1 MSKKTSAGTP
11 LTAAAQAATATHESL
26 SRHRSVWEMRA
37 DGWIGMVDDLGR
49 LADMHRDHPDWAICG
64 ARVQAIAKALAPVE
78 SYWAFP
84 GGRVFTELCTWIA
97 RGEYSRAHQ
106 SVRRIHRM
114 LAAQTYRH
122 ESTSVSS
129 DADGPSQIEADNER
143 QAQLSR
149 PYFEVL
155 IVDEMTAAEE
165 DALRRRVHRKRN
177 PDDDFVFD
185 IVVVP
190 SFEDALIATLVNF
203 NLQAVVIRHGFPF
216 RSVYHN
222 DMLRRFLDSVDGSI
236 ESLAESERG
245 LLLGRQIAQLRPE
258 LDLYL
263 VTDTNVEDVAA
274 RVGDTFRRV
283 FFREEDHTELYSSIM
298 RGVGKRHSTPFFN
311 ALREYAKQPTGV
323 FHALPLARGKSIM
336 NSNWIG
342 DLLQF
347 YGMNLFM
354 AETSATSGG
363 LDSLLDPVGPLKVAQ
378 EYAARAYGA
387 RRTYFVTNGT
397 STANK
402 IVVQALVRPDDIV
415 LVDRNCHKSHHYGLV
430 LAGAQVAYLDS
441 YPLDEYSMYGA
452 VPIRHIK
459 QTLLDFRKA
468 GTLNRV
474 RLVLLTN
481 CTFDGIVY
489 DVERVMLECLAIKP
503 DLVFL
508 WDEAWFAFACCHPI
522 YRQRTGMATA
532 KKLAETLPSP
542 EYAARYAEFQAGFP
556 DEAWDDDERV
566 LGTRLLPDPAKARV
580 RVFAT
585 HSTHKTLTALRQG
598 SMIHV
603 WDQDF
608 RDKAEDA
615 FHEAYMTHTST
626 SPNYQILASLDVG
639 RRQVELEG
647 YELVQRQLELA
658 MTLREQ
664 VLNHPLLKRYMRFL
678 RVSDLVP
685 DAYRESGVLSYYN
698 QETGWNNLEAAWRND
713 EFALDPSRCTLAIGA
728 TGVDGDTFKNQY
740 LMDKYGIQI
749 NKTSRNTVLF
759 MTNIGS
765 TRSAVAYLIEV
776 LVKIAR
782 DIERKVLDM
791 SSIERRIHDK
801 RVRSL
806 TLEQPPLP
814 DFSAFHGAFRVSG
827 GTGPNQTRDGHIRS
841 AFFLSYD
848 DGNCEYIDM
857 ADAARAIQAGR
868 ELVSA
873 LFVIPYPPGFPIL
886 VPGQLISAAILQFMA
901 ALDVKEIHGFRPELG
916 FRIFTAE
923 ALSRVGELTAAR
935 AALAESGRTPYPV
948 ERTSKAHH
956 QPTDLDADSVAES
969 PNLRIAS

>member
-1 MSKKTSAGTP
+1 MTQTTP
-11 LTAAAQAATATHESL
+11 QARNASL

-37 DGWIGMVDDLGR
+37 DGWIGLVDDLSR
-49 LADMHRDHPDWAICG
+49 LAILDAEHPEHKSRREHVA
-64 ARVQAIAKALAPVE
+64 ALVEALAPIE

-84 GGRVFTELCTWIA
+84 GGRVFNELRIWIE
-97 RGEYSRAHQ
+97 RGELSRAHQ
-106 SVRRIHRM
+106 AARRIHRV
-114 LAAQTYRH
+114 LAARTYRH
-122 ESTSVSS
+122 ESN
-129 DADGPSQIEADNER
+129 ALEGEGELPSQIETDSER

-155 IVDEMTAAEE
+155 IVDEMSASEE

-177 PDDDFVFD
+177 PDDDFIFD
-185 IVVVP
+185 VVVVP

-222 DMLRRFLDSVDGSI
+222 DMLRRFLDGVDQDI
-236 ESLAESERG
+236 EKMPEFERG
-245 LLLGRQIAQLRPE
+245 PLLGRQIAQLRPE

-263 VTDTNVEDVAA
+263 VTDVNVEDIAA
-274 RVGDTFRRV
+274 RVGEVFKRV
-283 FFREEDHTELYSSIM
+283 FFGEEDHIELYSSIM
-298 RGVGKRHSTPFFN
+298 KGVGERHRTPFFN
-311 ALREYAKQPTGV
+311 ALRDYAKQPTGV

-342 DLLQF
+342 DLAEF

-378 EYAARAYGA
+378 EYAARAFGA
-387 RRTYFVTNGT
+387 KRTYFATNGT
-397 STANK
+397 STCNK

-441 YPLDEYSMYGA
+441 YPLDQFSMYGA

-459 QTLLDFRKA
+459 QTLLEFRKA
-468 GTLNRV
+468 GTLDRV
-474 RLVLLTN
+474 RMVLLTN
-481 CTFDGIVY
+481 CTFDGLVY
-489 DVERVMLECLAIKP
+489 DVERVMMECLAIKP

-508 WDEAWFAFACCHPI
+508 WDEAWFAFARCHPI
-522 YRQRTGMATA
+522 YRQRTGMASA
-532 KKLAETLPSP
+532 AKLAEMLQDPA
-542 EYAARYAEFQAGFP
+542 YAKRFAQFNAGF
-556 DEAWDDDERV
+556 DWDDEERI
-566 LGTRLLPDPAKARV
+566 LNTRLLPDPAKTRV
-580 RVFAT
+580 RVYAT

-608 RDKAEDA
+608 KDKAEEA

-647 YELVQRQLELA
+647 YELIQRQLELA
-658 MTLREQ
+658 MSLREQ
-664 VLNHPLLKRYMRFL
+664 VLKHPLLKRYFRFL
-678 RVSDLVP
+678 RVGDVVP
-685 DAYRESGVLSYYN
+685 REYRESGVESYYN
-698 QETGWNNLEAAWRND
+698 DESGWNNLEAAWRTD
-713 EFALDPSRCTLAIGA
+713 EFALDPTRATLSIGA
-728 TGVDGDTFKNQY
+728 TGLDGDTFKNKE

-765 TRSAVAYLIEV
+765 TRSAIAYLIEV

-782 DIERKVLDM
+782 DVDARLADM
-791 SSIERRIHDK
+791 SAIERRIHEK

-814 DFSAFHGAFRVSG
+814 DFSSFHFAFRGRSVEG
-827 GTGPNQTRDGHIRS
+827 RAETRDGDIRS

-848 DGNCEYIDM
+848 AANCDYITMDE
-857 ADAARAIQAGR
+857 AAQAIKAGR
-868 ELVSA
+868 DVVSA

-886 VPGQLISAAILQFMA
+886 VPGQVISAEILQFMA
-901 ALDVKEIHGFRPELG
+901 ALDVREIHGFRPELG
-916 FRIFTAE
+916 FRIFNDA
-923 ALSRVGELTAAR
+923 ALARVGQATAAR
-935 AALAESGRTPYPV
+935 AALALSGR
-948 ERTSKAHH
+948 AA
-956 QPTDLDADSVAES
+956 QPLEKDASRAEAATK
-969 PNLRIAS
+969 PATQP

>member
-1 MSKKTSAGTP
+1 MKRKPKNANGDGAISI
-11 LTAAAQAATATHESL
+11 
-26 SRHRSVWEMRA
+26 SRHRSVWEMRS
-37 DGWIGMVDDLGR
+37 DGWIGLVDDLGR
-49 LADMHRDHPDWAICG
+49 LSEMSRDEKEWEPCRE
-64 ARVQAIAKALAPVE
+64 RVRKVVETLEPIE
-78 SYWAFP
+78 SYWCFP
-84 GGRVFTELCTWIA
+84 GGRVFGELSTWIE
-97 RGEYSRAHQ
+97 RGEMARAHQ
-106 SVRRIHRM
+106 AARRIHRM
-114 LAAQTYRH
+114 LAGQTYRH
-122 ESTSVSS
+122 NTAAL
-129 DADGPSQIEADNER
+129 DDLGDGPSQIEADTER
-143 QAQLSR
+143 QAQLTR

-155 IVDEMTAAEE
+155 IVDEMSASEE
-165 DALRRRVHRKRN
+165 DALRRRVQRKRSV
-177 PDDDFVFD
+177 DDDFVFD

-216 RSVYHN
+216 RSVYGN
-222 DMLRRFLDSVDGSI
+222 DSLRRFLDSMDETV
-236 ESLAESERG
+236 EQLPESERG
-245 LLLGRQIAQLRPE
+245 PLLGKHIAQLRPE

-263 VTDTNVEDVAA
+263 VTDVNVEEIAA
-274 RVGDTFRRV
+274 RAGEIFKRI

-298 RGVGKRHSTPFFN
+298 KGVGERFKTPFFN

-342 DLLQF
+342 DLMQF
-347 YGMNLFM
+347 YGSNLFM

-363 LDSLLDPVGPLKVAQ
+363 LDSLLDPIGPLKLAQ
-378 EYAARAYGA
+378 EYAARAFGA
-387 RRTYFVTNGT
+387 RRTYFATNGT

-459 QTLLDFRKA
+459 ETLLGFRKA

-489 DVERVMLECLAIKP
+489 DVERVMMECLAIKP

-522 YRQRTGMATA
+522 YRQRTGMASA
-532 KKLAETLPSP
+532 KKLAEGMQTP
-542 EYAARYAEFQAGFP
+542 EYAKRYAEFKKGFTAK
-556 DEAWDDDERV
+556 DWDNDQK
-566 LGTRLLPDPAKARV
+566 LLSTRLMPDPEKARV
-580 RVFAT
+580 RVYAT
-585 HSTHKTLTALRQG
+585 HSTHKTLTSLRQG

-608 RDKAEDA
+608 KDKAEEA

-639 RRQVELEG
+639 RRQVEMEG

-664 VLNHPLLKRYMRFL
+664 VLNHPLLKKYFRFL

-685 DAYRESGVLSYYN
+685 LEYRESAVESYYN
-698 QETGWNNLEAAWRND
+698 AETGWNNLDMAWRTD
-713 EFALDPSRCTLAIGA
+713 EFAMDPSRATLCIGD
-728 TGVDGDTFKNQY
+728 TGVDGDTFKNKY

-759 MTNIGS
+759 ITNIGS
-765 TRSAVAYLIEV
+765 TRSAVAYLLEV

-782 DIERKVLDM
+782 DVDQRVADM
-791 SSIERRIHDK
+791 SAIEKRIHDK

-814 DFSAFHGAFRVSG
+814 NFSAFHSAFRVSSAV
-827 GTGPNQTRDGHIRS
+827 GPKQTRDGDIRT

-848 DGNCEYIDM
+848 DDNCEYIDM
-857 ADAARAIQAGR
+857 NEAAKAIKAGR

-886 VPGQLISAAILQFMA
+886 VPGQIVSAAILEFMA
-901 ALDVKEIHGFRPELG
+901 ALDVREIHGFRPELG
-916 FRIFTAE
+916 FRIFNKP
-923 ALSRVGELTAAR
+923 ALARVGEATAAR
-935 AALAESGRTPYPV
+935 AALAEAGRAAFPL
-948 ERTSKAHH
+948 ERSSQTVSASTE
-956 QPTDLDADSVAES
+956 QQAEVS
-969 PNLRIAS
+969 PATTTTRIES

>member
-1 MSKKTSAGTP
+1 MTRKPKKATSSSAI
-11 LTAAAQAATATHESL
+11 SM
-26 SRHRSVWEMRA
+26 SRHRSVWEMRS
-37 DGWIGMVDDLGR
+37 DGWIGLVDDLGR
-49 LADMHRDHPDWAICG
+49 LADMPRDAKEWEACRE
-64 ARVQAIAKALAPVE
+64 RVRKVVETLEPIE
-78 SYWAFP
+78 SYWCFP
-84 GGRVFTELCTWIA
+84 GGQVFGELSTWIE
-97 RGEYSRAHQ
+97 RGEMARAHQ
-106 SVRRIHRM
+106 AARRIHRM
-114 LAAQTYRH
+114 LAGQTYRH
-122 ESTSVSS
+122 NTAAL
-129 DADGPSQIEADNER
+129 DDLGDGPSQIESDTER
-143 QAQLSR
+143 QAQLTR

-155 IVDEMTAAEE
+155 IVDEMSASEE
-165 DALRRRVHRKRN
+165 DALRRRVQRKRSV
-177 PDDDFVFD
+177 DDDFVFD

-216 RSVYHN
+216 RSVYGN
-222 DMLRRFLDSVDGSI
+222 DSLRRFLDSMDETV
-236 ESLAESERG
+236 EQLPESERG
-245 LLLGRQIAQLRPE
+245 PLLGKHIAQLRPE

-263 VTDTNVEDVAA
+263 VTDVNVEEIAA
-274 RVGDTFRRV
+274 RAGEIFNRI

-298 RGVGKRHSTPFFN
+298 KGVGERFKTPFFN

-342 DLLQF
+342 DLMQF
-347 YGMNLFM
+347 YGSNLFM

-363 LDSLLDPVGPLKVAQ
+363 LDSLLDPIGPLKVAQ
-378 EYAARAYGA
+378 EYAARAFGA
-387 RRTYFVTNGT
+387 RRTYFATNGT

-459 QTLLDFRKA
+459 ETLLGFRKA

-489 DVERVMLECLAIKP
+489 DVERVMMECLAIKP

-522 YRQRTGMATA
+522 YRQRTGMASA
-532 KKLAETLPSP
+532 KKLAEGMQTP
-542 EYAARYAEFQAGFP
+542 EYAKRYAEFKAGFGP
-556 DEAWDDDERV
+556 KDWSNDKKLLD
-566 LGTRLLPDPAKARV
+566 TRLMPDPEVARV
-580 RVFAT
+580 RVYAT
-585 HSTHKTLTALRQG
+585 HSTHKTLTSLRQG

-608 RDKAEDA
+608 KDKAEEA

-639 RRQVELEG
+639 RRQVEMEG

-664 VLNHPLLKRYMRFL
+664 VLNHPLLKKYFRFL

-685 DAYRESGVLSYYN
+685 LEYRESAVDSYYN
-698 QETGWNNLEAAWRND
+698 AETGWNNLDMAWRTD
-713 EFALDPSRCTLAIGA
+713 EFAMDPSRATLCIGD
-728 TGVDGDTFKNQY
+728 TGVDGDTFKNKY

-759 MTNIGS
+759 ITNIGS
-765 TRSAVAYLIEV
+765 TRSAVAYLLEV

-782 DIERKVLDM
+782 DVDQRVADM
-791 SSIERRIHDK
+791 SAIEKRIHDK

-814 DFSAFHGAFRVSG
+814 NFSAFHSAFRVSG
-827 GTGPNQTRDGHIRS
+827 GSRPAQTRDGDIRT

-848 DGNCEYIDM
+848 DDNCEYIDM
-857 ADAARAIQAGR
+857 HEAGKAIKAGR

-886 VPGQLISAAILQFMA
+886 VPGQVISSAILEFMA
-901 ALDVKEIHGFRPELG
+901 ALDVREIHGFRPELG
-916 FRIFTAE
+916 FRIFNKA
-923 ALSRVGELTAAR
+923 ALSRVGEATAAR
-935 AALAESGRTPYPV
+935 AALAEAGRAAFPV
-948 ERTSKAHH
+948 ERSSQTVSAPAE
-956 QPTDLDADSVAES
+956 QQAEISPTTTTTRIES
-969 PNLRIAS
+969 

>member
-1 MSKKTSAGTP
+1 MKKKP
-11 LTAAAQAATATHESL
+11 KATVGSDSHSI

-37 DGWIGMVDDLGR
+37 DGWIGLVDDLGR
-49 LADMHRDHPDWAICG
+49 LATMTRDEPDWEPCRE
-64 ARVQAIAKALAPVE
+64 RVRKIVETLAPIE

-84 GGRVFTELCTWIA
+84 GGRVFGEMATWIERSEMA
-97 RGEYSRAHQ
+97 RAHQ
-106 SVRRIHRM
+106 FARRIHRM
-114 LAAQTYRH
+114 IAAQTYRH
-122 ESTSVSS
+122 TNSNL
-129 DADGPSQIEADNER
+129 DDGGDGPSQIETDSER
-143 QAQLSR
+143 QAQLAK

-155 IVDEMTAAEE
+155 IVDEMSASEE
-165 DALRRRVHRKRN
+165 SALRRRVQGKRG

-222 DMLRRFLDSVDGSI
+222 DSLRRFLDGMDETI
-236 ESLAESERG
+236 EQMPESERG
-245 LLLGRQIAQLRPE
+245 PLLGQQIAALRPE

-263 VTDTNVEDVAA
+263 VTDVNVEEIAA
-274 RVGDTFRRV
+274 RAGEIFKRI
-283 FFREEDHTELYSSIM
+283 FFREEDHVELYSSIM
-298 RGVGKRHSTPFFN
+298 KGVGERYKTPFFN

-342 DLLQF
+342 DLMQF
-347 YGMNLFM
+347 YGSNLFM

-378 EYAARAYGA
+378 EYAARAFGA
-387 RRTYFVTNGT
+387 RRTYFATNGT

-459 QTLLDFRKA
+459 ETLLGFKKA

-489 DVERVMLECLAIKP
+489 DVERVMMECLAIKP

-508 WDEAWFAFACCHPI
+508 WDEAWFAFAVCHPI
-522 YRQRTGMATA
+522 YRQRTAMASA
-532 KKLAETLPSP
+532 KKLATAMKTDD
-542 EYAARYAEFQAGFP
+542 YAKRYAEFKAKFGP
-556 DEAWDDDERV
+556 KDWDNDKKLLD
-566 LGTRLLPDPAKARV
+566 TRLMPDPVKARV
-580 RVFAT
+580 RVYAT
-585 HSTHKTLTALRQG
+585 HSTHKTLTSLRQG

-608 RDKAEDA
+608 KDKAEEA

-639 RRQVELEG
+639 RRQVEMEG

-664 VLNHPLLKRYMRFL
+664 VLNHPLLKKYFRFL

-685 DAYRESGVLSYYN
+685 LEYRESAVESYYN
-698 QETGWNNLEAAWRND
+698 AETGWNNLDMAWRTD
-713 EFALDPSRCTLAIGA
+713 EFAMDPSRATLCIGA
-728 TGVDGDTFKNQY
+728 TGVDGDTFKNKY

-759 MTNIGS
+759 ITNIGS
-765 TRSAVAYLIEV
+765 TRSAVAYLLEV

-782 DIERKVLDM
+782 DVDQRVADM
-791 SSIERRIHDK
+791 SAIEERIHDK

-814 DFSAFHGAFRVSG
+814 NFSAFHSAFRVSSAV
-827 GTGPNQTRDGHIRS
+827 GPAQTRDGDIRT

-848 DGNCEYIDM
+848 DDNCEYIGM
-857 ADAARAIQAGR
+857 AEAAKAIKAGR

-886 VPGQLISAAILQFMA
+886 VPGQIVSSAILEFMA
-901 ALDVKEIHGFRPELG
+901 ALDVREIHGFRPELG
-916 FRIFTAE
+916 FRIFNAA
-923 ALSRVGELTAAR
+923 ALKRVGEATAAR
-935 AALAESGRTPYPV
+935 AKLAEAGRAAFPV
-948 ERTSKAHH
+948 ERSSQTVSAPSD
-956 QPTDLDADSVAES
+956 QQAEIS
-969 PNLRIAS
+969 TVSTTTRIES

>member
-1 MSKKTSAGTP
+1 MTQTTP
-11 LTAAAQAATATHESL
+11 QARNASL

-37 DGWIGMVDDLGR
+37 DGWIGLVDDLSR
-49 LADMHRDHPDWAICG
+49 LAILDAESPEYKSRREHVA
-64 ARVQAIAKALAPVE
+64 ALVEALAPIE

-84 GGRVFTELCTWIA
+84 GGRVFSELRTWIE
-97 RGEYSRAHQ
+97 RGELSRAHQ
-106 SVRRIHRM
+106 AARRIHRV
-114 LAAQTYRH
+114 LAARTYRH
-122 ESTSVSS
+122 ESNSLE
-129 DADGPSQIEADNER
+129 GEGELPSQIETDSER

-155 IVDEMTAAEE
+155 IVDEMSASEE

-177 PDDDFVFD
+177 PDDDFIFD
-185 IVVVP
+185 VVVVP

-222 DMLRRFLDSVDGSI
+222 DMLRRFLDGVDQDI
-236 ESLAESERG
+236 EKMPEFERG
-245 LLLGRQIAQLRPE
+245 PLLGRQIAQLRPE

-263 VTDTNVEDVAA
+263 VTDVNVEDIAA
-274 RVGDTFRRV
+274 RVGEVFKRV
-283 FFREEDHTELYSSIM
+283 FFGEEDHIELYSSIM
-298 RGVGKRHSTPFFN
+298 KGVGERHRTPFFN
-311 ALREYAKQPTGV
+311 ALRDYAKQPTGV

-342 DLLQF
+342 DLAEF

-378 EYAARAYGA
+378 EYAARAFGA
-387 RRTYFVTNGT
+387 KRTYFATNGT
-397 STANK
+397 STCNK

-441 YPLDEYSMYGA
+441 YPLDQFSMYGA

-468 GTLNRV
+468 GTLDRV
-474 RLVLLTN
+474 RMVLLTN
-481 CTFDGIVY
+481 CTFDGLVY
-489 DVERVMLECLAIKP
+489 DVERVMMECLAIKP

-508 WDEAWFAFACCHPI
+508 WDEAWFAFARCHPI
-522 YRQRTGMATA
+522 YRQRTGMASAA
-532 KKLAETLPSP
+532 KLCEMLKDPA
-542 EYAARYAEFQAGFP
+542 YAKRHAEFNAGF
-556 DEAWDDDERV
+556 DWGDDERI
-566 LGTRLLPDPAKARV
+566 LNTRLLPDPARTRV
-580 RVFAT
+580 RVYAT

-608 RDKAEDA
+608 KDKAEDA

-647 YELVQRQLELA
+647 YELIQRQLELA
-658 MTLREQ
+658 MSLREQ
-664 VLNHPLLKRYMRFL
+664 VLNHPLLKRYFRFL
-678 RVSDLVP
+678 RVGDVVP
-685 DAYRESGVLSYYN
+685 REYRESGVESYYN
-698 QETGWNNLEAAWRND
+698 DESGWNNLEAAWRTD
-713 EFALDPSRCTLAIGA
+713 EFALDPTRATLSIGA
-728 TGVDGDTFKNQY
+728 TGLDGDTFKNKE

-765 TRSAVAYLIEV
+765 TRSAIAYLIEV

-782 DIERKVLDM
+782 DVDARVADM
-791 SSIERRIHDK
+791 SAIERRIHEK

-814 DFSAFHGAFRVSG
+814 DFSSFHFAFRGRSVEG
-827 GTGPNQTRDGHIRS
+827 RAETRDGDIRS

-848 DGNCEYIDM
+848 DANCDYITMDE
-857 ADAARAIQAGR
+857 AAQAIKAGR
-868 ELVSA
+868 DVVSA

-886 VPGQLISAAILQFMA
+886 VPGQVISAEILQFMA
-901 ALDVKEIHGFRPELG
+901 ALDVREIHGFRPELG
-916 FRIFTAE
+916 FRIFNDA
-923 ALSRVGELTAAR
+923 ALARVGQATAAR
-935 AALAESGRTPYPV
+935 AALALSGRAAQPLERDAGRV
-948 ERTSKAHH
+948 EAAAKPAT
-956 QPTDLDADSVAES
+956 QP
-969 PNLRIAS
+969 

>member
-1 MSKKTSAGTP
+1 MKAGTEP
-11 LTAAAQAATATHESL
+11 GKAAASL

-37 DGWIGMVDDLGR
+37 DGWIGLVDELSR
-49 LADMHRDHPDWAICG
+49 LAILAVDQPEY
-64 ARVQAIAKALAPVE
+64 ARRLEHANALVASLAPVE

-84 GGRVFTELCTWIA
+84 GGRVFSEMCSWIE
-97 RGEYSRAHQ
+97 RGEMVRAHHAA
-106 SVRRIHRM
+106 RRIHRV
-114 LAAQTYRH
+114 LAARTYRH
-122 ESTSVSS
+122 ETQ
-129 DADGPSQIEADNER
+129 ALDGEGDLPSQIETDSER
-143 QAQLSR
+143 RAQLSR

-155 IVDEMTAAEE
+155 IVDEMSPAEE
-165 DALRRRVHRKRN
+165 EALRRRVQRKRN
-177 PDDDFVFD
+177 PDDDFIFD
-185 IVVVP
+185 VVVVP

-222 DMLRRFLDSVDGSI
+222 DMLRRFLDGMDEGI
-236 ESLAESERG
+236 EQMPESERG
-245 LLLGRQIAQLRPE
+245 PLLGRQIAQLRPE

-263 VTDTNVEDVAA
+263 VTDVNVEDIAA
-274 RVGDTFRRV
+274 RLGETFKRI
-283 FFREEDHTELYSSIM
+283 FFGEEDHIELYSSIM
-298 RGVGKRHSTPFFN
+298 KGVGERHRTPFFN
-311 ALREYAKQPTGV
+311 ALRDYAKQPTGV

-342 DLLQF
+342 DLAEF

-378 EYAARAYGA
+378 EYAARAFGA
-387 RRTYFVTNGT
+387 KRTYFATNGT
-397 STANK
+397 STCNK

-441 YPLDEYSMYGA
+441 YPLDQYSMYGA

-459 QTLLDFRKA
+459 QTLLDYRRA
-468 GTLNRV
+468 GTLDRV
-474 RLVLLTN
+474 RMVLLTN

-489 DVERVMLECLAIKP
+489 DVERVMMECLAIKP

-522 YRQRTGMATA
+522 YRQRTGMASA
-532 KKLAETLPSP
+532 AKLAQMFKDP
-542 EYAARYAEFQAGFP
+542 AYAEGYADFAASIDWENEEQ
-556 DEAWDDDERV
+556 
-566 LGTRLLPDPAKARV
+566 LLNTRLLPDPAKARV
-580 RVFAT
+580 RVYAT

-608 RDKAEDA
+608 KDKAEEA

-647 YELVQRQLELA
+647 YELIQRQLELA
-658 MTLREQ
+658 MSLREQ
-664 VLNHPLLKRYMRFL
+664 VLHHPLLKRYFRFL
-678 RVSDLVP
+678 RVGDVVP
-685 DAYRESGVLSYYN
+685 PAYRESGVESYYN
-698 QETGWNNLEAAWRND
+698 DENGWNNLEAAWRTD
-713 EFALDPSRCTLAIGA
+713 EFVLDPTRATLSIGS
-728 TGVDGDTFKNQY
+728 TGMDGDTFKNKE
-740 LMDKYGIQI
+740 LMDRYGIQI

-782 DIERKVLDM
+782 GVDQRIADM
-791 SSIERRIHDK
+791 SAIERRIHEK

-814 DFSAFHGAFRVSG
+814 DFSSFHFAFRGRSVEG
-827 GTGPNQTRDGHIRS
+827 RGATRDGDIRS

-848 DGNCEYIDM
+848 DSNCDYIGM
-857 ADAARAIQAGR
+857 AEATEAVKAGR

-886 VPGQLISAAILQFMA
+886 VPGQVFSAEILQFMA
-901 ALDVKEIHGFRPELG
+901 ALDVREIHGFRPELG
-916 FRIFTAE
+916 FRIFSDA
-923 ALSRVGELTAAR
+923 ALARAAQATAAR
-935 AALAESGRTPYPV
+935 AAVALSSRTALPQVEDVQPV
-948 ERTSKAHH
+948 TTTA
-956 QPTDLDADSVAES
+956 A
-969 PNLRIAS
+969 